1 MKKLFE
7 SWKKTVNDSK
17 VINLN
22 RYVFNQAAEQLYDWF
37 EEIAYQ
43 DLSLDTGAENY
54 DELVR
59 ERAEY
64 FKYAFLGAV
73 EVISIESALQAIGI
87 PIKFLGTDMYNELL
101 TIMKVYNKRKS
112 LL

>member
-7 SWKKTVNDSK
+7 SWKKSVSESK
-17 VINLN
+17 IINLN
-22 RYVFNQAAEQLYDWF
+22 RYAFNQASEQLYNWF

-43 DLSLDTGAENY
+43 DLSLNSAAENY

-73 EVISIESALQAIGI
+73 EVISIESALEAIGI
-87 PIKFLGTDMYNELL
+87 PIKFLGTDMLNELFNIMSVYNERKLL
-101 TIMKVYNKRKS
+101 
-112 LL
+112 L

>member
-7 SWKKTVNDSK
+7 SWKESVNNSK
-17 VINLN
+17 VVNLN
-22 RYVFNQAAEQLYDWF
+22 RYVFNQAAEQLYNWF

-43 DLSLDTGAENY
+43 DLSLDGEAENY

-73 EVISIESALQAIGI
+73 ETISIESALEAIGI
-87 PIKFLGTDMYNELL
+87 PVKFLGTDMLNELF
-101 TIMKVYNKRKS
+101 TIMKTYNKRKS

>member
-1 MKKLFE
+1 MKKFFE

-17 VINLN
+17 VVNLN
-22 RYVFNQAAEQLYDWF
+22 RHVFNQAAEQLYNWF

-43 DLSLDTGAENY
+43 DLSLDSTVENY
-54 DELVR
+54 DELVQ

-73 EVISIESALQAIGI
+73 EVISIESALEAIGI
-87 PIKFLGTDMYNELL
+87 PIKFLGTDMLNELFNIMSVYNERKLL
-101 TIMKVYNKRKS
+101 
-112 LL
+112 L